1 MTTDMSAQN
10 AIIKLELRVNLVNV
24 KNAAS
29 LFVSE

>member
-1 MTTDMSAQN
+1 MSAQN